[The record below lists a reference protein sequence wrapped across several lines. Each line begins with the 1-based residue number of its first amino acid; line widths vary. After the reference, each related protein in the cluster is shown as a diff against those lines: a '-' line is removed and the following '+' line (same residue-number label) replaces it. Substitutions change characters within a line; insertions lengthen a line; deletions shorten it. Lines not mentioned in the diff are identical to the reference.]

1 MDQMI
6 YEELTKEEEMLLSR
20 IRNLEDGIIHIS
32 VEDGAPAL
40 LVELTADALKQDTK

>member
-6 YEELTKEEEMLLSR
+6 YEELTKEEEILLSR

-32 VEDGAPAL
+32 IEDGVPVL
-40 LVELTADALKQDTK
+40 LVELTADALKQDIK

>member
-6 YEELTKEEEMLLSR
+6 YEELTEEEVILLSH

-32 VEDGAPAL
+32 VEDGSPVL
-40 LVELTADALKQDTK
+40 LVELTSDALK

>member
-6 YEELTKEEEMLLSR
+6 YEELTKEEEILLSR

-32 VEDGAPAL
+32 AEDGVPVL
-40 LVELTADALKQDTK
+40 LVELTADALKQDIK